1 MFDSLQSRLG
11 ATFDRLRGR
20 GALSEADV
28 EEALKDIRTALVEA
42 DVALPVVKDFIDR
55 VRPRAIGAD
64 VIRSVTPG
72 QLVVKIVHDA
82 LVETL
87 GTENAT
93 LNLGSPPAP
102 ILMVGL
108 QGSGK
113 TTTSAK
119 LASMLTTR
127 EKKKVLM
134 ASLDVSRPAA
144 MEQLRVLGE
153 QAGVAT
159 LPIVLGQD
167 PVAIAKRAMASAKV
181 GGYDVLILD
190 TAGRQHIDEQLMAE
204 VAQVKA
210 QTNPHETL
218 LVADSLTGQD
228 AVNIAKSFNERV
240 SISGIILT
248 RADGDARGG
257 AALSMRAVTG
267 APIKFLGVGEKLDAL
282 EAFHP
287 DRVAR
292 RILDMGDVV
301 SLVEKAAETFDKEEA
316 EKLAAKMKKGSFD
329 MNDLAQQLQQMK
341 KLGGMQGVLSML
353 PGVGKVKSQLDAAGL
368 DDKILTRQEAI
379 ISSMTKHE
387 RRDPDVIN
395 GSRRKRIASGAGV
408 EVSEV
413 NKLLKMHRQMSDM
426 MKKVGKGG
434 RAMQGLSA
442 MFGGGGNAA
451 NAARNDAQETLI
463 GFERRKNDMALK
475 IRLARAGTK
484 KRPHYNIVI
493 ADSRSPRDGR
503 FIEKIGFYSPLLPRE
518 HADRLK
524 LDVEKAKGWI
534 AKGATA
540 SDRVHRFL
548 SDAGVVKARVH
559 NNPKKALPKK
569 KAQER
574 AAAAAKAAE
583 APAA

>member
-20 GALSEADV
+20 GALTEADV

-42 DVALPVVKDFIDR
+42 DVALPVVKDFIDK
-55 VRPRAIGAD
+55 VRPRAVGAD

-72 QLVVKIVHDA
+72 QLVVKIVHDV

-87 GTENAT
+87 GSDSSA

-113 TTTSAK
+113 TTSSAK
-119 LASMLTTR
+119 LAAMLTTR

-144 MEQLRVLGE
+144 KEQLRVLGE

-159 LPIVLGQD
+159 LPIVAGQD
-167 PVAIAKRAMASAKV
+167 PIAIAKRAMASAKV

-190 TAGRQHIDEQLMAE
+190 TAGRQHIDEQLMSE
-204 VAQVKA
+204 VATVKA
-210 QTNPHETL
+210 QVNPHETL

-240 SISGIILT
+240 SLSGIILT

-301 SLVEKAAETFDKEEA
+301 SLVEKAAETIDKEKA

-329 MNDLAQQLQQMK
+329 MDDLAEQLKQMK

-353 PGVGKVKSQLDAAGL
+353 PGVGKVKGQLDAAGL
-368 DDKILTRQEAI
+368 DDKMLTHQEAI

-395 GSRRKRIASGAGV
+395 GSRRKRIAAGAGV
-408 EVSEV
+408 EVSDV
-413 NKLLKMHRQMSDM
+413 NKLLKMHRQMSDV

-434 RAMQGLSA
+434 RAMQGLAS
-442 MFGGGGNAA
+442 MFGGGG
-451 NAARNDAQETLI
+451 
-463 GFERRKNDMALK
+463 GMPPGMMPGGRK
-475 IRLARAGTK
+475 
-484 KRPHYNIVI
+484 
-493 ADSRSPRDGR
+493 
-503 FIEKIGFYSPLLPRE
+503 
-518 HADRLK
+518 
-524 LDVEKAKGWI
+524 
-534 AKGATA
+534 
-540 SDRVHRFL
+540 
-548 SDAGVVKARVH
+548 
-559 NNPKKALPKK
+559 
-569 KAQER
+569 
-574 AAAAAKAAE
+574 
-583 APAA
+583 